1 MSIDLGAF
9 LYAILAMYGLVGIC
23 AVSIATLGVWGIAK
37 YMKRAASE
45 SHEELLSAHSVPR
58 TQ

>member
-1 MSIDLGAF
+1 MAVDLGAF

-23 AVSIATLGVWGIAK
+23 AVGVATLGVWGIVK
-37 YMKRAASE
+37 YMKRTGE
-45 SHEELLSAHSVPR
+45 SHEELLSPQSVPR